1 MEKRSWNIE
10 AINYVYRQSHT
21 LFMNTPT
28 TPSNPEAVSKSAIRF
43 LRGITL
49 LEGISL
55 ILLVCIAVPIKYL
68 GEDESYVKLLGPIHG
83 FLFILFCYSAWTVGS
98 KLNWNWRHMM
108 GKLLLASFI
117 PFGTFYLDHKVL
129 RHLGK

>member
-1 MEKRSWNIE
+1 
-10 AINYVYRQSHT
+10 
-21 LFMNTPT
+21 MNTPPA
-28 TPSNPEAVSKSAIRF
+28 PSNTQAVSKSEILF

-55 ILLVCIAVPIKYL
+55 IILVCIAVPIKYL
-68 GEDESYVKLLGPIHG
+68 GNDESYVKILGPIHG
-83 FLFILFCYSAWTVGS
+83 FLFIVFCYSAWSVGS
-98 KLNWNWRHMM
+98 KLNWNWRKMVW
-108 GKLLLASFI
+108 KLLLASFI

>member
-1 MEKRSWNIE
+1 MTSDSKTAS
-10 AINYVYRQSHT
+10 
-21 LFMNTPT
+21 
-28 TPSNPEAVSKSAIRF
+28 SNEIRF

-68 GEDESYVKLLGPIHG
+68 GHDESYVKILGPIHG
-83 FLFILFCYSAWTVGS
+83 FLFIVFCYSAWSVGS
-98 KLNWNWRHMM
+98 KLKWNWRNMIW
-108 GKLLLASFI
+108 KLLLASFI